1 MTKTIKKSFVVVLM
15 LVMSLFFALAV
26 GTGYS
31 SASAADEDNAA
42 QVFIENVETFKTT
55 VGGADGLSAEEI
67 RNSMSQKDK
76 VTLFFRMYNYVS
88 SAGVI
93 TDADVNAAKQ
103 VYQKIYDQYKH

>member
-31 SASAADEDNAA
+31 SASAADEDKTAA

-55 VGGADGLSAEEI
+55 VTEQTGFLPKKYVI
-67 RNSMSQKDK
+67 RCLRKTK
-76 VTLFFRMYNYVS
+76 LRCS
-88 SAGVI
+88 SAC
-93 TDADVNAAKQ
+93 TTTFLLPA
-103 VYQKIYDQYKH
+103 